1 MSDDNRIKLIPL
13 AEQIRR
19 ARTKAERARVA
30 LRLAGLTFA
39 QADRLWDLP
48 IGTTMNALADDEARG
63 VDLARLADYAGVSLG
78 WLVTGRPAV
87 CVAPRGVDKLA
98 PLDADDLLA
107 LLGVL
112 R

>member
-1 MSDDNRIKLIPL
+1 MNDERAPLRFPL
-13 AEQIRR
+13 AGQIRH
-19 ARTKAERARVA
+19 ASTKADRARVA
-30 LRLAGLTFA
+30 LWLAGLTCA
-39 QADRLWDLP
+39 QADRMWNLP
-48 IGTTMNALADDEARG
+48 IGTTIKALADDEARG

-78 WLVTGRPAV
+78 WLVTGRPSV
-87 CVAPRGVDKLA
+87 CVVPRGVDRLA

>member
-1 MSDDNRIKLIPL
+1 MNDERAPLRFPL
-13 AEQIRR
+13 AAQIRR
-19 ARTKAERARVA
+19 ASTKAERARVA
-30 LRLAGLTFA
+30 LRLAGLTCA
-39 QADRLWDLP
+39 QADRMWDLP

-87 CVAPRGVDKLA
+87 CVVPPGVDRLA